1 MNFNEWIRDK
11 KGIFTEMLKIKPLPF
26 FSDYSAE
33 NIDTL
38 YKVKYGSR
46 GVAKNIMNLTP
57 LEVARM
63 LVTSYGDKW
72 SNKYTLLKEMEI
84 GVDSKTMVN
93 EKMNDDVKRV
103 SSNSQT
109 NQVSA
114 FNDEDDDVA
123 TNDIQVDTISD
134 DVKKDTVKNIVKTHK
149 SMDAIKTQL
158 DLLNSNFIDDV
169 LHDVNKIIF
178 LSIYE

>member
-1 MNFNEWIRDK
+1 MNFNEWIRTN
-11 KGIFTEMLKIKPLPF
+11 GIFTEMLKINPLPF

-33 NIDTL
+33 SIDTL
-38 YKVKYGSR
+38 YKMKYGSR
-46 GVAKNIMNLTP
+46 TIAKNIMNLTP
-57 LEVARM
+57 LEVARI

-84 GVDSKTMVN
+84 GVDSKTTIYETV
-93 EKMNDDVKRV
+93 NDDVKRV
-103 SSNSQT
+103 SSSNQT

-114 FNDEDDDVA
+114 FNDEDEDVA
-123 TNDIQVDTISD
+123 TNDVQVDSVND
-134 DVKKDTVKNIVKTHK
+134 DVKKDTTKNLVKTHK
-149 SMDAIKTQL
+149 SINAIKTQI

-169 LHDVNKIIF
+169 FQDVNKIVF